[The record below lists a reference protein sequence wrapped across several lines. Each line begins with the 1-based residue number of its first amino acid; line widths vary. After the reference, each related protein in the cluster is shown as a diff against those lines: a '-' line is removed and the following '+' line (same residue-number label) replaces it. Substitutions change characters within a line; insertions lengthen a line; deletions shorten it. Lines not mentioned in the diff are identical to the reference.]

1 MVLRVSEAIS
11 TPVDGLKQPVSPG
24 AAAQGKTRAKV
35 GQVLA
40 SNKMLPCS
48 SPVESRVD
56 ALDSSYAGSAAP
68 RTQPSFAQ
76 VLGWTQSRE
85 QLRHRKCSAL
95 NKKKRFM
102 PRDHRG

>member
-1 MVLRVSEAIS
+1 MSEAVS
-11 TPVDGLKQPVSPG
+11 TPVDDMKQPVSPD
-24 AAAQGKTRAKV
+24 AVAQRKEPSQG
-35 GQVLA
+35 GQVIA

-76 VLGWTQSRE
+76 VLDWTQSRE

-95 NKKKRFM
+95 NEKKPFM
-102 PRDHRG
+102 PRDYRG